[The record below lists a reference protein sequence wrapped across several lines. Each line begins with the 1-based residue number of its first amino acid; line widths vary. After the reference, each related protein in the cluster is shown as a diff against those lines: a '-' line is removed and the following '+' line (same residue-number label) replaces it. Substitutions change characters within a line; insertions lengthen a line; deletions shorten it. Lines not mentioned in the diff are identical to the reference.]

1 MSTVAATLSAS
12 IISDDSFEEGDFP
25 PHTTQLSVLPESVGF
40 CIGKHRANLR
50 RIGNRIRED
59 SGSSIFIKYVNTGQ
73 NTGYFDIISEDRLS
87 REQAKTALLDSESF
101 FQKKFMQDT

>member
-12 IISDDSFEEGDFP
+12 IISDDSMEDGIFP
-25 PHTTQLSVLPESVGF
+25 QHTTQLSVRPEAVGF

-59 SGSSIFIKYVNTGQ
+59 SGSSIFIQYVNTG
-73 NTGYFDIISEDRLS
+73 NENGYFDIISEDRLA
-87 REQAKTALLDSESF
+87 REQAKTALLDSETY
-101 FQKKFMQDT
+101 FQKKFVQNN